1 MSASPAPAP
10 RCPSLNPPNLYYLI
24 WQKRFFLLMWFWL
37 RIWTWEIIPGC
48 LGGLSLITWVLKS
61 ERQQSEWVG
70 DLDKARRGQGE
81 LKPLPL
87 LLALKRAG
95 RGPCVRDLWAT
106 SRSGDRLQ
114 LRASKGM
121 ETSALPMARN
131 RIPPTTRM
139 NTEIDSLLE
148 TPERMQPCTHVDC
161 NLVRPISDLTSRMVR
176 K

>member
-1 MSASPAPAP
+1 MTSYSGRWGFKPMSASPAPAP

-106 SRSGDRLQ
+106 SFWQ
-114 LRASKGM
+114 
-121 ETSALPMARN
+121 TSAESQQGNGDFSLTYGKEPNSTNNQNEHGN
-131 RIPPTTRM
+131 RFSPGNSRKDAAVHTRW
-139 NTEIDSLLE
+139 L
-148 TPERMQPCTHVDC
+148 
-161 NLVRPISDLTSRMVR
+161 
-176 K
+176 

>member
-1 MSASPAPAP
+1 MTSYSGRWEFKAMSASPAPAP

-70 DLDKARRGQGE
+70 DLDKGRRGQG
-81 LKPLPL
+81 
-87 LLALKRAG
+87 RAEAPSSVAGFEEG
-95 RGPCVRDLWAT
+95 REGDLE
-106 SRSGDRLQ
+106 SGTCGQPPEVGTDLSWEPAREWRLQ
-114 LRASKGM
+114 PYLWQGTKFHQQ
-121 ETSALPMARN
+121 
-131 RIPPTTRM
+131 
-139 NTEIDSLLE
+139 
-148 TPERMQPCTHVDC
+148 PEWTW
-161 NLVRPISDLTSRMVR
+161 